1 MTLLRTIALAGFIA
15 LAAAGCSST
24 GVNSD
29 GVETADQSVE
39 SVPPGYTDDMAL
51 EEGGLDA
58 QTSAPASQGAPITD
72 RAQIITGDIYLTADD
87 PLVTADA
94 VETEII
100 AAGGRVDSRSESAQT
115 DGHSPLAYLWVR
127 IPTDAL
133 EPTLEVIEALG
144 VVESKTL
151 SNQDVTLQVVD
162 LDARIAVLEQSI
174 GRLQDLLG
182 QASTTTDIVEIE
194 TALSERQGELDSLNS
209 QRNYLRDQVQYA
221 SIGVDIRSPEVAPER
236 DPDGFVDGIVAGW
249 QAMLAFF
256 AGTIV
261 FAGVIVPWLGLLAGL
276 GLVIWLIA
284 RLRRKSTTRRGGE

>member
-115 DGHSPLAYLWVR
+115 DGHTPRAYLWVR

-133 EPTLEVIEALG
+133 EQTLEVIEALG